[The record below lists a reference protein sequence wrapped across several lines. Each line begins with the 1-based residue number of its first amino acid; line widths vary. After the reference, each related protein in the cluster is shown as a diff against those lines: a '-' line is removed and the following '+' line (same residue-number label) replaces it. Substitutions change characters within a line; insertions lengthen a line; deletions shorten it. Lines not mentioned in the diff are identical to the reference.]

1 MALVLRFINLLKNSI
16 KRSEAPPSVS
26 INSSTVIISDEEIKQ
41 GENYYFRKSTKEVKK
56 FLKVK
61 DYENISKEQ
70 DNILYYTGRILPTEK
85 VIVVG
90 CMTDIMKDLAST
102 SFSVPIIYK
111 HSPIAYSIM
120 SEIHWHSNAAKHSGI

>member
-41 GENYYFRKSTKEVKK
+41 GENYYFRKSTKEVKE

-85 VIVVG
+85 VNVVG

-102 SFSVPIIYK
+102 SFSVPTYTRRWK
-111 HSPIAYSIM
+111 NTPK
-120 SEIHWHSNAAKHSGI
+120 EVSN